1 MIHDERIYNS
11 LERIIEDIRNRD
23 REDFFYKGEK
33 GDIFVSEKETV
44 FRKGNMF
51 YKLEIKDGTLFVS
64 DGEKLENTGMK
75 VNIGKYDKIKFQKT
89 GVIFLVELKL
99 GKMEDIKIVN
109 LQ

>member
-1 MIHDERIYNS
+1 
-11 LERIIEDIRNRD
+11 
-23 REDFFYKGEK
+23 
-33 GDIFVSEKETV
+33 
-44 FRKGNMF
+44 MF